1 MKLAWIRLV
10 FVLCTLSTLLY
21 VGIGLTCILA
31 NDGKAYPFAGG
42 SPESAQAFVG
52 MMISNLC
59 LIVVLHVLSFV
70 FTGKTEHL
78 ECMLAWLVPP
88 LVIAVISF
96 LAGKSVSQ
104 GWETAFA
111 IPCNGSAAI
120 GLAAGTIGFMVGV
133 IYGEHYGKLTK
144 LP

>member
-10 FVLCTLSTLLY
+10 FVLCTLSALLY

-31 NDGKAYPFAGG
+31 NEGKAYPFAGG
-42 SPESAQAFVG
+42 SPESAGIFVG
-52 MMISNLC
+52 TLAFSVGLVIT
-59 LIVVLHVLSFV
+59 LHVLSFV
-70 FTGKTEHL
+70 FTGKTEHH

-111 IPCNGSAAI
+111 IPCNGIAAI
-120 GLAAGTIGFMVGV
+120 GLAAVTIGFMVGV

>member
-10 FVLCTLSTLLY
+10 FVLCSLSALVY
-21 VGIGLTCILA
+21 VGIGLGCILA
-31 NDGKAYPFAGG
+31 NEGKAYPMASGA
-42 SPESAQAFVG
+42 PDSAEAFVG
-52 MMISNLC
+52 MMIFNLC
-59 LIVVLHVLSFV
+59 LIVVLHVLTFIA
-70 FTGKTEHL
+70 TGKTEHL

-111 IPCNGSAAI
+111 IPCNGIAAI
-120 GLAAGTIGFMVGV
+120 GLAAGTIGFIVGV

>member
-10 FVLCTLSTLLY
+10 FVLCTLSALLL
-21 VGIGLTCILA
+21 VGVGAGCMLA
-31 NDGKAYPFAGG
+31 NDGKAYPMASGAPD
-42 SPESAQAFVG
+42 SSEAFVG

-59 LIVVLHVLSFV
+59 LIVALHVLSFV

-88 LVIAVISF
+88 LVITVICF

-111 IPCNGSAAI
+111 IPCNGIAAI

>member
-10 FVLCTLSTLLY
+10 FVLCTLSALLY
-21 VGIGLTCILA
+21 VGIGLTCILT
-31 NDGKAYPFAGG
+31 NDGKAYPFAGD
-42 SPESAQAFVG
+42 SPESAVIFVG
-52 MMISNLC
+52 TLAFSVGLVIT
-59 LIVVLHVLSFV
+59 LHVFSFV

-133 IYGEHYGKLTK
+133 IYGEHYGKLSK

>member
-10 FVLCTLSTLLY
+10 FVLCTLSALLY

-31 NDGKAYPFAGG
+31 NDGKAYPFDGG
-42 SPESAQAFVG
+42 SPESAGIFVG
-52 MMISNLC
+52 TLAFSVGLVIT
-59 LIVVLHVLSFV
+59 LHVFSFV

-111 IPCNGSAAI
+111 IPCNGIAAI